1 MITLSLRQV
10 RFASSFSVPLRGH
23 PGPNVS
29 QVAQELSRALAARH
43 ARNVAVSG
51 DRIVFEGPGIFA
63 AGKWALLAH
72 VDGGE
77 LSVTSD
83 AEALHIRYA
92 LRYTRFAILG
102 TVIALVFATIVGLMS
117 GPVGGL
123 MVFVFFELVV
133 CFANVSLSLMRMRD
147 FFEVTAHTAV
157 RGSELGRLT
166 SA

>member
-1 MITLSLRQV
+1 MITLSPLEV
-10 RFASSFSVPLRGH
+10 RFTATFSVPLRGQ
-23 PGPNVS
+23 PVPDTS
-29 QVAQELSRALAARH
+29 RVAQEVSRALRTRH

-51 DRIVFEGPGIFA
+51 DRIVFEGPGILA
-63 AGKWALLAH
+63 TGKWALLAH

-77 LSVTSD
+77 MSITSD
-83 AEALHIRYA
+83 AEALHIRYT

-117 GPVGGL
+117 GLVGGL
-123 MVFVFFELVV
+123 MVFVLFELVV
-133 CFANVSLSLMRMRD
+133 CIANVSFSHMRMRD
-147 FFEVTAHTAV
+147 FFEVTADTAV